1 MRILLTI
8 ALFSFGC
15 LVQGKDITPPFALTK
30 QDSIFVSN
38 VIKDMKPLTYTATP
52 THRGVVLVMVYKDYT
67 LIETL
72 VDGFVKDLV
81 ELTNTEIIVYPRESE

>member
-1 MRILLTI
+1 
-8 ALFSFGC
+8 
-15 LVQGKDITPPFALTK
+15 
-30 QDSIFVSN
+30 
-38 VIKDMKPLTYTATP
+38 MKPLTYTATP

-72 VDGFVKDLV
+72 VDGFVEDLV